1 MELDAC
7 EEVWLSVLETRLP
20 TRVELADIV
29 DCGVG
34 VEPSSLEDTVP
45 IEEDVEVS
53 NVVLSGDDVELPVP
67 EDMLPTSEEVDIS
80 DAELIV
86 GDARSLL
93 DDVLLTK
100 KLLEEMAA
108 EVYEDDST
116 LISEDVMLVKE
127 DGLGLPNVEACVDD
141 AKLATI
147 DDILPVA
154 DESELLDIESW
165 DVDTELSPTEDE
177 ELETSDEDMAVV
189 VIMPLILEISLEDSD
204 VAWLLDKI
212 VLSLCDSVRDEDTE
226 VPIWDA
232 DVAGVEDTPLL
243 LSVEM

>member
-1 MELDAC
+1 MELDSC
-7 EEVWLSVLETRLP
+7 KEVWLSVLETRFL
-20 TRVELADIV
+20 TEVELAGSV
-29 DCGVG
+29 DCGIDI
-34 VEPSSLEDTVP
+34 EPPSLEDMVP
-45 IEEDVEVS
+45 IGEEVETAKL
-53 NVVLSGDDVELPVP
+53 VLSGDDVELPVP
-67 EDMLPTSEEVDIS
+67 EIMLPTSEEVDIS

-116 LISEDVMLVKE
+116 LIPEDVMLVKE
-127 DGLGLPNVEACVDD
+127 DGLELPNVESCVDD
-141 AKLATI
+141 AKLATV

-165 DVDTELSPTEDE
+165 DVDTEFSPTEDE

-226 VPIWDA
+226 APIWGA
-232 DVAGVEDTPLL
+232 DVAGVGDTLSL